1 MKGFEYIW
9 RYLKGN
15 RKGKPANRLEREA
28 LSDPF
33 LFEALEGLEEVQAD
47 HERVVAE
54 LELELR
60 PKVVGRKRWK
70 AFRWVAAASILLVGS
85 TAAWLL
91 AGEDD
96 RNLEHV
102 VVVTQGV
109 QADSAV
115 PAVAVV
121 AAAVVPESAT
131 VAEKEGEKAKGRE
144 DTAVR
149 PKERK
154 VAAYAVK
161 RGEIAGVDAVA
172 VAEADFAGDTA
183 VVAKDS
189 LEMRNSVEGM
199 LEKRLDHVNVRE
211 GVSDD
216 KSGVRIRGISP
227 ASQQPPRKKPG
238 ERREEEVISYDTNK
252 KRNQKPKSAISRAT
266 DWNNRKAEGHPTWLQ
281 RFERYVADSL
291 RYPEVARV
299 NGMEGE
305 VVLSV
310 RLNKRGNPTRI
321 KVLKELSPECDREA
335 IRLVEFYPGIL
346 GNGYTGRIELSVPFR
361 LKNNRR

>member
-1 MKGFEYIW
+1 M
-9 RYLKGN
+9 
-15 RKGKPANRLEREA
+15 
-28 LSDPF
+28 SDPF

-85 TAAWLL
+85 AAAWLL

-102 VVVTQGV
+102 AAVMQEV

-115 PAVAVV
+115 PAVGHGGCCGCAGIRN
-121 AAAVVPESAT
+121 SGG
-131 VAEKEGEKAKGRE
+131 KGGRE
-144 DTAVR
+144 SQRPGDTAVR

-154 VAAYAVK
+154 VAAYPVE
-161 RGEIAGVDAVA
+161 RGKIAGGDAVA

-183 VVAKDS
+183 VVAEDS
-189 LEMRNSVEGM
+189 LEMRNSVAGM
-199 LEKRLDHVNVRE
+199 LGKRLEHVNARE

-227 ASQQPPRKKPG
+227 AGQQPPRKKPG
-238 ERREEEVISYDTNK
+238 ERREEEVISYVTIK
-252 KRNQKPKSAISRAT
+252 KGTRNRSR
-266 DWNNRKAEGHPTWLQ
+266 
-281 RFERYVADSL
+281 RFRGL
-291 RYPEVARV
+291 RTGIIGKRRDILPGCSVL
-299 NGMEGE
+299 NGMWRI
-305 VVLSV
+305 LSGIPKRHGGTV
-310 RLNKRGNPTRI
+310 R
-321 KVLKELSPECDREA
+321 KEKWILSMP
-335 IRLVEFYPGIL
+335 
-346 GNGYTGRIELSVPFR
+346 
-361 LKNNRR
+361 

>member
-85 TAAWLL
+85 AAAWLL

-102 VVVTQGV
+102 AAVMQEV

-121 AAAVVPESAT
+121 AAAVVPEPET

-144 DTAVR
+144 DTAV
-149 PKERK
+149 PKAGK
-154 VAAYAVK
+154 VAAYAVE
-161 RGEIAGVDAVA
+161 RGKIAGGDAVA

-183 VVAKDS
+183 VVAEDS
-189 LEMRNSVEGM
+189 LEMRNSVAGM
-199 LEKRLDHVNVRE
+199 LGKRLEHVDNW
-211 GVSDD
+211 GKVSDD

-291 RYPEVARV
+291 RYPEVARM
-299 NGMEGE
+299 NGTEGK

-346 GNGYTGRIELSVPFR
+346 GNGYTGRIELSVSFR

>member
-85 TAAWLL
+85 VAAWLL

-102 VVVTQGV
+102 AAVMQEV
-109 QADSAV
+109 QADSAE

-154 VAAYAVK
+154 VAAYAV
-161 RGEIAGVDAVA
+161 EDAVE

-183 VVAKDS
+183 VVAEDS
-189 LEMRNSVEGM
+189 LEMRNSVAGM
-199 LEKRLDHVNVRE
+199 LGKRLEHVNTRE

-291 RYPEVARV
+291 RYPEAARV
-299 NGMEGE
+299 NGTEGE

-335 IRLVEFYPGIL
+335 IRLVELYPGIL